1 MLNGELES
9 IVCDYYGTDIAT
21 AMNKQVHTRKATETR
36 YFIWFFLRYYHKIPT
51 IVLSEVYGFS
61 KRSVSYGLSFIRSAI
76 SYQRE
81 FHKKMSDLTSLLG
94 YPETRPKERTR
105 MYVRRETLI

>member
-1 MLNGELES
+1 MLNEDVES
-9 IVCDYYGTDIAT
+9 VVCGYYGTDIET

-51 IVLSEVYGFS
+51 VMIAEVYGFS

-76 SYQRE
+76 SYQKD
-81 FHKKMSDLTSLLG
+81 FHKKMNDLTSLLG
-94 YPETRPKERTR
+94 YPATRPRERTR
-105 MYVRRETLI
+105 MYIRRESLI